1 MCDGSGV
8 APHFR
13 HIYGRHEWSYSPRLK
28 QLTEN
33 AMSASALNHRPAAS
47 PALQLAFQPVI
58 DLHDGRIDYLET
70 YLRLPAPDQR
80 AQLLAAEEDGSI
92 VNLDMAVLEMALPLL
107 RRGHRLALNVS
118 PRTVL
123 SRRGDFTDALLAL
136 PEALRPIIE
145 INEPYLLEDSEQL
158 RLAALLQGLP
168 IGLNHYQGSALENEV
183 LAIFKPTWVK
193 LDGAPLDSCFSDLGC
208 NALQQALS
216 ICGKLAINL
225 VITRIETAEQLAHVR
240 HLCGARW
247 GQGNFLAA
255 AGASPSYPP
264 YLSLPAT
271 PEHSAICSK
280 PKAEACWHC
289 LYSRL
294 SEQPITLLAV

>member
-1 MCDGSGV
+1 M
-8 APHFR
+8 P
-13 HIYGRHEWSYSPRLK
+13 
-28 QLTEN
+28 
-33 AMSASALNHRPAAS
+33 AS
-47 PALQLAFQPVI
+47 PPPLRATVSPSLQLAFQPVI
-58 DLHDGRIDYLET
+58 DLHDGRIEYLET
-70 YLRLPAPDQR
+70 YLRLPTPGHR

-92 VNLDMAVLEMALPLL
+92 VDLDMAVLALALPLL

-123 SRRGDFTDALLAL
+123 SRRDDFTGPLLAL
-136 PEALRPIIE
+136 PEEARPIIE
-145 INEPYLLEDSEQL
+145 INDPYLLEDHEQQ

-193 LDGAPLDSCFSDLGC
+193 LDGAPLDSCFSELGC

-216 ICGKLAINL
+216 ICGKLNINL

-255 AGASPSYPP
+255 AGASPDYPP
-264 YLSLPAT
+264 YLSLPT
-271 PEHSAICSK
+271 VPEHNAVCSQ

-294 SEQPITLLAV
+294 SEQPVTLLAI